1 MSKNI
6 VKILIAAML
15 VLSMVFT
22 FAGCVDNGKENI
34 GGENSGENGGQLPGG
49 DENDEGE
56 IPGGEEDNGNN
67 NGDNEVDAGDLFS

>member
-34 GGENSGENGGQLPGG
+34 GGENSGENGGQLPG
-49 DENDEGE
+49 
-56 IPGGEEDNGNN
+56 
-67 NGDNEVDAGDLFS
+67 